1 MSSTRPAPKKLKG
14 ASDEQ
19 VRQQQLG
26 EIGFF
31 EKRAL
36 RKVVAAA
43 DGRAKDFHCNGS
55 GRMTRRRRTAWPMSS
70 SATRSRRS
78 IRILEAA
85 LVKGCGQLDLAR
97 VKGKAGR

>member
-1 MSSTRPAPKKLKG
+1 MSSTSPAPKKLKG

-19 VRQQQLG
+19 VREQQLG

-43 DGRAKDFHCNGS
+43 DGQPKISRNKS
-55 GRMTRRRRTAWPMSS
+55 GRMMRSRTASPMSLN
-70 SATRSRRS
+70 ATRSSRNTRFWKPPS
-78 IRILEAA
+78 SKAA
-85 LVKGCGQLDLAR
+85 ANSTWDS
-97 VKGKAGR
+97 